1 MSNWAVVPRYSLGE
15 EIASSVIHG
24 IGVVLA
30 IAGLAVLSTFAA
42 LRGNVWHVVGCS
54 VFGATLVLLYTASTL
69 YHSITLPRAK
79 QVLRVLDHSAIYL
92 LIAGTY
98 TPFCL
103 VSLRGPWGWSLL
115 VVVWGLALAGIASRA
130 ALARRLPA
138 LSVVVYLLMGWV
150 VVIATKPLLLRLDA
164 GGVALL
170 VAGGVLYT
178 AGLIFY
184 GWRRLPYHHAVWHV
198 FVLGGSVLHF
208 FAVLRHVIP
217 ALPAG

>member
-1 MSNWAVVPRYSLGE
+1 
-15 EIASSVIHG
+15 
-24 IGVVLA
+24 
-30 IAGLAVLSTFAA
+30 
-42 LRGNVWHVVGCS
+42 
-54 VFGATLVLLYTASTL
+54 VLLYTASTL

>member
-1 MSNWAVVPRYSLGE
+1 
-15 EIASSVIHG
+15 
-24 IGVVLA
+24 
-30 IAGLAVLSTFAA
+30 
-42 LRGNVWHVVGCS
+42 
-54 VFGATLVLLYTASTL
+54 
-69 YHSITLPRAK
+69 
-79 QVLRVLDHSAIYL
+79 
-92 LIAGTY
+92 
-98 TPFCL
+98 
-103 VSLRGPWGWSLL
+103 
-115 VVVWGLALAGIASRA
+115 
-130 ALARRLPA
+130 
-138 LSVVVYLLMGWV
+138 VVVYLLMGWV